1 MLREVYKMDREE
13 TVKQIKDVIHK
24 LRPYLMRDGGD
35 LEYIDFV
42 DGVVYIHML
51 GACNGC
57 MLIDTTLKDGIEL
70 IMMEEVPG
78 VMEVRAI

>member
-1 MLREVYKMDREE
+1 MDHEE
-13 TVKQIKDVIHK
+13 QVKEIKRVIKK

-35 LEYIDFV
+35 LEYVDFV

-51 GACNGC
+51 GACQGC
-57 MLIDTTLKDGIEL
+57 GLIDSTLKDGIEL

-78 VMEVRAI
+78 VTEVVNL

>member
-1 MLREVYKMDREE
+1 MDYEE
-13 TVKQIKDVIHK
+13 QVTEIKKVIRK

-51 GACNGC
+51 GACQGC
-57 MLIDTTLKDGIEL
+57 GLIDSTLKDGIEL
-70 IMMEEVPG
+70 IMMDEVPG
-78 VMEVRAI
+78 VIEVRNI